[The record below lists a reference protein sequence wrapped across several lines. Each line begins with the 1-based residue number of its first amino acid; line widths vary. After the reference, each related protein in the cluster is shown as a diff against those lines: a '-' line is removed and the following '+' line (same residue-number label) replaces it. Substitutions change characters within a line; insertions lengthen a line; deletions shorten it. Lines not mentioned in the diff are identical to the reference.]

1 MNILKKVLVFVGGF
15 FVVIMCIGF
24 FLDSES
30 SSTSSTE
37 QTETS
42 TETSTKQIESSS
54 KTETPSVPKEYTSAL
69 KKAEIYLET
78 MPYSKKGLYDQLTSE
93 YGEQF
98 SVEAAQYAIDNV
110 KTDYKENALKSAI
123 NYQEVM
129 HMSSAAI
136 YDQLTSEYGDQFT
149 PEEVQYAIDNLPK

>member
-30 SSTSSTE
+30 SSTSSTA

-42 TETSTKQIESSS
+42 TEQIESSS

-93 YGEQF
+93 YG
-98 SVEAAQYAIDNV
+98 
-110 KTDYKENALKSAI
+110 
-123 NYQEVM
+123 
-129 HMSSAAI
+129 
-136 YDQLTSEYGDQFT
+136 DQFT
-149 PEEVQYAIDNLPK
+149 PEEAQYAIDNLPK